1 VSGTPVKPLV
11 VLVPDLFG
19 SHLRD
24 ADGRVWVDDEALEAG
39 GLGRLAIDKPHVAP
53 DGVIAATYRT
63 LVEALESIYEV
74 NAFDYDWRQS
84 LAAVAE
90 PVRHAVADALTQ
102 DDRQVHLLGHG
113 WGGVVAAAVAA
124 DADLLPLLA
133 QRHSRVVTLGAPFTG
148 SWEIQRVLDGTH
160 PLAKLLA
167 GIVTKRTPVER
178 VTSVLAS
185 WPGLTNARPGRKAEI
200 PDDLL
205 PLVTTIAGTGTTTC
219 VARSAKDTGGTP
231 EYLFHADG
239 DGIVAAKDAQ
249 VDGARAITI
258 EGSHVQLITSPQA
271 IRICLE
277 ELAAGPSPHAR
288 ALARPADEP
297 LEAREDPLPEVIT
310 SVELIEAA
318 TGALS
323 PVTLVYPLTVSVLH
337 SHLRQADY
345 PIAIGHYR
353 DDTIVSAEA
362 ALDVAL
368 GGRLSRRLDLDVYAG
383 ATGAVEVLSV
393 PGAHP
398 PGAIVIGLGDVGDLI
413 PEKLA
418 RLVANAA
425 VRYAVR
431 VADASSGAG
440 WASAAMSTLLIG
452 ADSGSISLADSI
464 RSIVR
469 GVLEANRRLRA
480 TKLWER
486 VRVDRL
492 QFVELFE
499 DVAEQAAHVINS
511 LPDTLAQELT
521 RAEGIRPTPQ
531 LSVSPGGEYSRPPED
546 YRAQGWWRRVQVSAR
561 PSAQPPTGDRA
572 TDAIELVY
580 TPLTDRAKLSQSTA
594 VQSLPQVAKLVEASM
609 LQSTVDLKLSNALF
623 ELLVPGSLKQS
634 IRNGGDVL
642 LLLNSAAAGYPFEL
656 MADRESMAA
665 PIPLIKKCGIL
676 RQLELREQPRK
687 PDITSGRDVL
697 VIGPPQAPAWPTLPG
712 AREEAHRIADLC
724 RDRGYRPTL
733 LVNANSRD
741 VQTEVFASDARVLH
755 IAAHGQYSDN
765 PLQSGVVIGDN
776 EFFTTANVAAM
787 RRVPEFVF
795 LNCCHLGRLGPDTKP
810 ATAFPALAASLA
822 EGFMSA
828 GVRAVI
834 AAGWTVDDAA
844 GLKFARTFYEEF
856 LGGELFGEAVRR
868 ARLATLEQ
876 HANTSTWG
884 AFQCYGSPEYRLR
897 STASSERPHFSKPP
911 VSRGELLARVRSLA
925 ERAGGARGAELTSL
939 AKEFETQKRLILD
952 SDRWQDGET
961 LAALA
966 GFAAQLEQFQD
977 AIELYR
983 QALKVAKGLA
993 PLQAVE
999 QLANM
1004 LGREAPRLAVAKDT
1018 DAAAKAI
1025 KLFDEAIGWLNWL
1038 DEKLTPPTAER
1049 FALRGSV
1056 HKRWAMLTRE
1066 RERRG
1071 HLRDAWQA
1079 YGDAREQARGKQSYQ
1094 LLNWLALGFLLKK
1107 QPKQELIGMARNEL
1121 ALARQKNESPGDRS
1135 FWDRVAIPDALLHV
1149 ALFEGSLTDP
1159 KVVDDIDDAYG
1170 NALATGPSARERAS
1184 ARDHLVFLAE
1194 MLPDPSLKLKLD
1206 VPGNELQRLIKRLL

>member
-1 VSGTPVKPLV
+1 MKPLV

-19 SHLRD
+19 SHLQD
-24 ADGRVWVDDEALEAG
+24 AAGRVWVDDEALAAG
-39 GLGRLAIDKPHVAP
+39 GLSRLAFPAARVKT
-53 DGVIAATYRT
+53 DGVIAAIYRT
-63 LVEALESIYEV
+63 LVEALDPLYEV
-74 NAFDYDWRQS
+74 NAFDYDWRQP
-84 LAAVAE
+84 LATAAAG
-90 PVRHAVADALTQ
+90 VRAAIVDGLK
-102 DDRQVHLLGHG
+102 DEGRRVHLVGHG
-113 WGGVVAAAVAA
+113 WGGVVAVAA
-124 DADLLPLLA
+124 ANDPDVLEALL
-133 QRHSRVVTLGAPFTG
+133 QRQCRVVTLGAPFTG
-148 SWEIQRVLDGTH
+148 SWEVQRMLDGTH
-160 PLAKLLA
+160 PLAKMLA
-167 GIVTKRTPVER
+167 GIVTQRTTVES
-178 VTSVLAS
+178 VTSVLAA
-185 WPGLTNARPGRKAEI
+185 WPGLTGSLPNRTPEI
-200 PDDLL
+200 PANLL
-205 PLVTTIAGTGTTTC
+205 PLLTTIAGTGIPTC
-219 VARSAKDTGGTP
+219 VASTRDETSP
-231 EYLFHADG
+231 PQYLFHADG
-239 DGIVAAKDAQ
+239 DGIVAAKDALAT
-249 VDGARAITI
+249 GARGIVI
-258 EGSHVQLITSPQA
+258 DSSHAGLVTSTQA
-271 IRICLE
+271 IKTCLE
-277 ELAAGPSPHAR
+277 ELAAGTSAQ
-288 ALARPADEP
+288 ARPMARTADEP

-345 PIAIGHYR
+345 PVAIGHYR

-368 GGRLSRRLDLDVYAG
+368 DGRLSRRLDLDVYAG
-383 ATGAVEVLSV
+383 TAGAVEILRV

-398 PGAIVIGLGDVGDLI
+398 PGAIVIGLGEVGDLM

-425 VRYAVR
+425 VRHAVR
-431 VADASSGAG
+431 VADTSTGSS
-440 WASAAMSTLLIG
+440 WASAAISTLLIG
-452 ADSGSISLADSI
+452 ADSGAITVADSI

-486 VRVDRL
+486 VRIDRL

-499 DVAEQAAHVINS
+499 DVAEQAAHVINA
-511 LPDTLAQELT
+511 LPDMLAQELT
-521 RAEGIRPTPQ
+521 RAEGVRATPQ
-531 LSVSPGGEYSRPPED
+531 LGVMPGGEYSRPPED
-546 YRAQGWWRRVQVSAR
+546 HRAQGWWRRVQVSGKS
-561 PSAQPPTGDRA
+561 SAPQAAGAAGGVDT
-572 TDAIELVY
+572 IELVY

-594 VQSLPQVAKLVEASM
+594 VQSLPQVASLVEASM

-623 ELLVPGSLKQS
+623 ELLLPASLKHS

-642 LLLNSAAAGYPFEL
+642 LLLNSAAARYPFEL
-656 MADRESMAA
+656 MADRESMAE
-665 PIPLIKKCGIL
+665 PVPLIKKCGIL

-687 PDITSGRDVL
+687 MDITTGRDIL
-697 VIGPPQAPAWPTLPG
+697 VIGPPVAPAWPTLPG

-733 LVNANSRD
+733 LVNATSRT
-741 VQTEVFASDARVLH
+741 VQSEVFASDARVLH

-765 PLQSGVVIGDN
+765 PFESGVVIGDN
-776 EFFTTANVAAM
+776 EYFTTANVAAM

-795 LNCCHLGRLGPDTKP
+795 LNCCHLGKLGPDTRP

-844 GLKFARTFYEEF
+844 GLKFARTFYEGF
-856 LGGELFGEAVRR
+856 LGGELFGEAVRV
-868 ARLATLEQ
+868 ARRETLAQ
-876 HANTSTWG
+876 YPGTSTWG

-897 STASSERPHFSKPP
+897 STVSSERPRFAKPP
-911 VSRGELLARVRSLA
+911 VSRGELIARLRSLA
-925 ERAGGARGAELTSL
+925 ERAGGARGAELAGL
-939 AKEFETQKRLILD
+939 AREFDTQKGLILA

-977 AIELYR
+977 AIDLYR
-983 QALKVAKGLA
+983 QALSLARGLA

-1004 LGREAPRLAVAKDT
+1004 LGREAPRLAVTKDT

-1025 KLFDEAIGWLNWL
+1025 DLFGEAIGWLNWL
-1038 DEKLTPPTAER
+1038 DEKLKPPTAER
-1049 FALRGSV
+1049 LALRGSV
-1056 HKRWAMLTRE
+1056 HKRWAMLTRDK
-1066 RERRG
+1066 ERRG

-1079 YGDAREQARGKQSYQ
+1079 YGGARDQARGKQSYQ

-1107 QPKQELIGMARNEL
+1107 QRRQELIAMAQNEL
-1121 ALARQKNESPGDRS
+1121 TLARQKNDSPGDRS
-1135 FWDRVAIPDALLHV
+1135 FWDRVAVPDALLHV
-1149 ALFEGSLTDP
+1149 ALFEGSLAEP
-1159 KVVDDIDDAYG
+1159 KVINEIDDAYG

-1194 MLPDPSLKLKLD
+1194 MLPDPSLKLKVD
-1206 VPGNELQRLIKRLL
+1206 AMPAGELERLIKRLR

>member
-1 VSGTPVKPLV
+1 MTVAPVKPLV

-24 ADGRVWVDDEALEAG
+24 AEGRVWVDDEALETG
-39 GLGRLAIDKPHVAP
+39 GLGRLAIDKPHVTP
-53 DGVIAATYRT
+53 DGVIAATYRA
-63 LVEALESIYEV
+63 LVEALESVYEV
-74 NAFDYDWRQS
+74 NAFDYDWRQP
-84 LAAVAE
+84 LPMVAE
-90 PVRHAVADALTQ
+90 AVRQVVADALKQ

-113 WGGVVAAAVAA
+113 WGGVVATAAAA
-124 DADLLPLLA
+124 DASLLPLLA
-133 QRHSRVVTLGAPFTG
+133 ERHSRVVTMGAPFTG
-148 SWEIQRVLDGTH
+148 SWEVQRMLDGTH

-167 GIVTKRTPVER
+167 GIVTQRTPVDYA
-178 VTSVLAS
+178 TSILAA
-185 WPGLTNARPGRKAEI
+185 WPGLTGARPGRKAET
-200 PDDLL
+200 PAALL
-205 PLVTTIAGTGTTTC
+205 PLLTTIAGTGTPTC
-219 VARSAKDTGGTP
+219 VGLSPRDTGGTS

-239 DGIVAAKDAQ
+239 DGIVAAKDALAA
-249 VDGARAITI
+249 GARGIAI

-271 IRICLE
+271 IKICLE
-277 ELAAGPSPHAR
+277 ELAAPSGPAR
-288 ALARPADEP
+288 AMARPADEP

-345 PIAIGHYR
+345 PVAIGHYR

-383 ATGAVEVLSV
+383 AAGAVEVLSL

-398 PGAIVIGLGDVGDLI
+398 PGAIVIGLGEVGDLT

-425 VRYAVR
+425 VRHAVR
-431 VADASSGAG
+431 VADAPNGAG

-452 ADSGSISLADSI
+452 TDSGSITLADSI

-469 GVLEANRRLRA
+469 GVLEANRRLRS

-511 LPDTLAQELT
+511 LPDALAQELT

-546 YRAQGWWRRVQVSAR
+546 HRAQGWWRRVQVSAKTA
-561 PSAQPPTGDRA
+561 AQQSTGDGGA
-572 TDAIELVY
+572 PDAIELVY

-594 VQSLPQVAKLVEASM
+594 VQSLPQVSKLVEASM

-623 ELLVPGSLKQS
+623 ELLVPGSLKHS
-634 IRNGGDVL
+634 IRSGGDVL
-642 LLLNSAAAGYPFEL
+642 LLLNSAAARYPFEL
-656 MADRESMAA
+656 MADRESMAE

-697 VIGPPQAPAWPTLPG
+697 VIGPPLAPAWPTLPG

-733 LVNANSRD
+733 VVNANSRD

-765 PLQSGVVIGDN
+765 PFESGVVIGDN

-844 GLKFARTFYEEF
+844 GLKFARTFYEQF

-868 ARLATLEQ
+868 ARLETLAQ
-876 HANTSTWG
+876 HPATSTWG

-911 VSRGELLARVRSLA
+911 VSRGELIARVRSLA

-939 AKEFETQKRLILD
+939 AKEFEAQKRLILD

-983 QALKVAKGLA
+983 QALSLARGLA

-1049 FALRGSV
+1049 LALRGSV

-1066 RERRG
+1066 KERRG

-1094 LLNWLALGFLLKK
+1094 LLNWLALGYLLKK
-1107 QPKQELIGMARNEL
+1107 QPRQELIGMARKEL
-1121 ALARQKNESPGDRS
+1121 TLAQQKNASPGDRS
-1135 FWDRVAIPDALLHV
+1135 FWDRVAVPDALLHV

-1159 KVVDDIDDAYG
+1159 GIVDDIDDAYV

-1206 VPGNELQRLIKRLL
+1206 APSGELQRLIKRLQ

>member
-1 VSGTPVKPLV
+1 MKPLV

-24 ADGRVWVDDEALEAG
+24 ADGRVWVDDEALEGG
-39 GLGRLAIDKPHVAP
+39 GLGRLAIDKPHVTP

-63 LVEALESIYEV
+63 LVEALESISEV
-74 NAFDYDWRQS
+74 NAFDYDWRQP
-84 LAAVAE
+84 LPVVAE
-90 PVRHAVADALTQ
+90 LVRQVVADALTQ

-113 WGGVVAAAVAA
+113 WGGVVAAAAAA
-124 DADLLPLLA
+124 DAGLLPLLA
-133 QRHSRVVTLGAPFTG
+133 QRHSHVVTLGAPYTG
-148 SWEIQRVLDGTH
+148 SWEIQRMLDGTH
-160 PLAKLLA
+160 PLARLLA
-167 GIVTKRTPVER
+167 GIVTKATPVGS
-178 VTSVLAS
+178 VTSILGA
-185 WPGLTNARPGRKAEI
+185 WPGLTGARPGRKAEI
-200 PDDLL
+200 PADLL
-205 PLVTTIAGTGTTTC
+205 PLLTTIAGTGTPTC
-219 VARSAKDTGGTP
+219 AARSPKATGGTS

-239 DGIVAAKDAQ
+239 DGLVAAKDAL
-249 VDGARAITI
+249 VAGARGITI

-271 IRICLE
+271 IKICLE
-277 ELAAGPSPHAR
+277 VLAAGPSPHPSVM
-288 ALARPADEP
+288 ARPAGEP

-337 SHLRQADY
+337 SHLRQADH
-345 PIAIGHYR
+345 PVAIGHYR

-362 ALDVAL
+362 ALDAAL

-398 PGAIVIGLGDVGDLI
+398 PGAIVIGLGEVGDLT
-413 PEKLA
+413 PERLA

-452 ADSGSISLADSI
+452 TDSGSITLADSI

-499 DVAEQAAHVINS
+499 DVAEQAAHVINL
-511 LPDTLAQELT
+511 LPDALAQELT

-561 PSAQPPTGDRA
+561 TPAQPSAGNGA
-572 TDAIELVY
+572 DAIELVY

-623 ELLVPGSLKQS
+623 ELLVPGSLKHS
-634 IRNGGDVL
+634 IRSGGDVL
-642 LLLNSAAAGYPFEL
+642 LLLNSAAARYPFEL
-656 MADRESMAA
+656 MADRESMAE

-687 PDITSGRDVL
+687 LDITSGRDVL
-697 VIGPPQAPAWPTLPG
+697 VIGPPLAPAWPTLPG

-733 LVNANSRD
+733 VVNANSRD

-765 PLQSGVVIGDN
+765 PFESGVVIGDN

-844 GLKFARTFYEEF
+844 GLKFARTFYEQF

-868 ARLATLEQ
+868 ARLETLAQ
-876 HANTSTWG
+876 HPTTSTWG

-911 VSRGELLARVRSLA
+911 VSRGELIARVRSLA
-925 ERAGGARGAELTSL
+925 ERAGGARGAELTAL

-961 LAALA
+961 LTALA

-983 QALKVAKGLA
+983 QALNIARGLA

-1004 LGREAPRLAVAKDT
+1004 LGREAPRLAVTKDT

-1049 FALRGSV
+1049 LALRGSV
-1056 HKRWAMLTRE
+1056 HKRWAMLTRDK
-1066 RERRG
+1066 ERRG

-1107 QPKQELIGMARNEL
+1107 LARHELIGMARNEL
-1121 ALARQKNESPGDRS
+1121 TLAQQKNDSPGDRS
-1135 FWDRVAIPDALLHV
+1135 FWDRVAVPDALLHV

-1159 KVVDDIDDAYG
+1159 KTVDEIDGAYV

-1206 VPGNELQRLIKRLL
+1206 VPASELERLIKRLR

>member
-1 VSGTPVKPLV
+1 MKALIL
-11 VLVPDLFG
+11 LVPDLFG

-24 ADGRVWVDDEALEAG
+24 AGGRVWVDDEALENG
-39 GLGRLAIDKPHVAP
+39 GLGRLAIDRPHVTP
-53 DGVIAATYRT
+53 DGVIGATYRT
-63 LVEALESIYEV
+63 IVEELGSLYEV
-74 NAFDYDWRQS
+74 NAFDYDWRQP
-84 LAAVAE
+84 LATAAE
-90 PVRHAVADALTQ
+90 LVRGVVADALKQ

-113 WGGVVAAAVAA
+113 WGGVVATAAAGHPDV
-124 DADLLPLLA
+124 LPSLVL
-133 QRHSRVVTLGAPFTG
+133 RHSRVITLGAPFTG
-148 SWEIQRVLDGTH
+148 SWEIQRMVDGTH
-160 PLAKLLA
+160 PVAKLLA
-167 GIVTKRTPVER
+167 GIVTRRTPIE
-178 VTSVLAS
+178 SVSSILAA
-185 WPGLTNARPGRKAEI
+185 WPGLTGALPGRKAEF
-200 PDDLL
+200 PADLL
-205 PLVTTIAGTGTTTC
+205 PLLTTIAGTGTPTC
-219 VARSAKDTGGTP
+219 VAPSPKDTRTP

-239 DGIVAAKDAQ
+239 DGIVAAKDAL
-249 VDGARAITI
+249 VAGARGITL
-258 EGSHVQLITSPQA
+258 EGSHVQLVASPQA
-271 IRICLE
+271 IKLCIE
-277 ELAAGPSPHAR
+277 ELAAGPPSHAR
-288 ALARPADEP
+288 ARARPADEP

-310 SVELIEAA
+310 SVELIEAS

-345 PIAIGHYR
+345 PVAIGHYR

-383 ATGAVEVLSV
+383 ATGAVEIVSLA
-393 PGAHP
+393 GAHP
-398 PGAIVIGLGDVGDLI
+398 PGAIVIGLGEVGDLT
-413 PEKLA
+413 PEKLS

-431 VADASSGAG
+431 VADASNAGG
-440 WASAAMSTLLIG
+440 WASAAMSTLFIG
-452 ADSGSISLADSI
+452 TDSGSMTLADSI

-511 LPDTLAQELT
+511 LPDALAQELT

-531 LSVSPGGEYSRPPED
+531 LGVMPGGEYSRPPED
-546 YRAQGWWRRVQVSAR
+546 HRAQGWWRRVQVSAR
-561 PSAQPPTGDRA
+561 TSAQQAAGAA
-572 TDAIELVY
+572 TSVDAIELVY

-623 ELLVPGSLKQS
+623 ELLVPATLKHS
-634 IRNGGDVL
+634 IRNGGDIL
-642 LLLNSAAAGYPFEL
+642 LLLNSAAARYPFEL
-656 MADRESMAA
+656 MADRESLAE

-687 PDITSGRDVL
+687 LDITSGRDVL
-697 VIGPPQAPAWPTLPG
+697 VIGPPLAPAWPTLPG

-733 LVNANSRD
+733 VVNANSRD

-765 PLQSGVVIGDN
+765 PLASGVVIGDN
-776 EFFTTANVAAM
+776 EYFTTANVAAM

-844 GLKFARTFYEEF
+844 GMRFARTFYEQF
-856 LGGELFGEAVRR
+856 LSGELFGEAVRR
-868 ARLATLEQ
+868 ARLETLVQ
-876 HANTSTWG
+876 HPATSTWG

-897 STASSERPHFSKPP
+897 STASSERPRFSKPP
-911 VSRGELLARVRSLA
+911 VSRGELIARVRSLA
-925 ERAGGARGAELTSL
+925 ERAGGAQGAEQTTL
-939 AKEFETQKRLILD
+939 AKEFEAQKKLILE
-952 SDRWQDGET
+952 SDRWKDGET

-983 QALKVAKGLA
+983 RALNVSKGLA

-1004 LGREAPRLAVAKDT
+1004 LGREAPRLAVTKDT
-1018 DAAAKAI
+1018 DSAGKAI
-1025 KLFDEAIGWLNWL
+1025 ELFTEAIDWLNWL
-1038 DEKLTPPTAER
+1038 DEKLKPPTAER
-1049 FALRGSV
+1049 LALRGSV

-1066 RERRG
+1066 KERRG

-1079 YGDAREQARGKQSYQ
+1079 FGNAREQARGKQSYQ

-1107 QPKQELIGMARNEL
+1107 QPRQELITQARNEL
-1121 ALARQKNESPGDRS
+1121 TLARQKNDSPGDRS
-1135 FWDRVAIPDALLHV
+1135 FWDRVAVPDALLHV

-1159 KVVDDIDDAYG
+1159 KVVGEIDDAYV

-1194 MLPDPSLKLKLD
+1194 MLADPSLRLKLD
-1206 VPGNELQRLIKRLL
+1206 LPSAELQRLIKRLR

>member
-1 VSGTPVKPLV
+1 MKPLV

-24 ADGRVWVDDEALEAG
+24 GAGRVWVDDEALEAG

-63 LVEALESIYEV
+63 LVEALESIYDV
-74 NAFDYDWRQS
+74 NAFDYDWRQP
-84 LAAVAE
+84 LAAAAE
-90 PVRHAVADALTQ
+90 AVRQVVADALKQ
-102 DDRQVHLLGHG
+102 EDRQVHLLGHG
-113 WGGVVAAAVAA
+113 WGGVVAAAAAA
-124 DADLLPLLA
+124 DGDLLPLLA
-133 QRHSRVVTLGAPFTG
+133 QRHCRVVTLGAPFTG
-148 SWEIQRVLDGTH
+148 SWEIQRMLDGSH
-160 PLAKLLA
+160 PLARLLA
-167 GIVTKRTPVER
+167 GIVTQRTAVE
-178 VTSVLAS
+178 SVSSILAA
-185 WPGLTNARPGRKAEI
+185 WPGLTGARPDRKAEI
-200 PDDLL
+200 PADLL
-205 PLVTTIAGTGTTTC
+205 PLLTTIAGTGTPTC
-219 VARSAKDTGGTP
+219 VGRLPKDTGTP
-231 EYLFHADG
+231 SAYLFHADG
-239 DGIVAAKDAQ
+239 DGIVAARDAL
-249 VDGARAITI
+249 VAGARGITL
-258 EGSHVQLITSPQA
+258 EGSHVQLITAPQA
-271 IRICLE
+271 IKICFE
-277 ELAAGPSPHAR
+277 ELAAGPSPHPR

-297 LEAREDPLPEVIT
+297 LEAREEPLPEVIT

-337 SHLRQADY
+337 SHLRQADH
-345 PIAIGHYR
+345 PVAIGHYR

-383 ATGAVEVLSV
+383 SAGAVEVLSV

-398 PGAIVIGLGDVGDLI
+398 PGAIVIGLGEVGDLT

-425 VRYAVR
+425 VRHAVR
-431 VADASSGAG
+431 VADASGGPG

-452 ADSGSISLADSI
+452 TDSGSITLADSI

-480 TKLWER
+480 TRLWER

-511 LPDTLAQELT
+511 LPDALAQELT
-521 RAEGIRPTPQ
+521 RAEGIRPVPQ
-531 LSVSPGGEYSRPPED
+531 LSASPGGEYSRPPED
-546 YRAQGWWRRVQVSAR
+546 FRAQGWWRRVQVSAR
-561 PSAQPPTGDRA
+561 TPAQQSGGNGGA
-572 TDAIELVY
+572 TDALELVY

-609 LQSTVDLKLSNALF
+609 LQSAVDLKLSNALF
-623 ELLVPGSLKQS
+623 ELLVPGSLKHS

-642 LLLNSAAAGYPFEL
+642 LLLNSAAARYPFEL
-656 MADRESMAA
+656 MADRESMAE
-665 PIPLIKKCGIL
+665 PVPLIKKCGIL

-687 PDITSGRDVL
+687 LDITSGRDVL
-697 VIGPPQAPAWPTLPG
+697 VIGPPLAPAWPTLPG

-733 LVNANSRD
+733 VVNANSRD

-765 PLQSGVVIGDN
+765 PFESGVVIGDH

-844 GLKFARTFYEEF
+844 GLKFARTFYEQF

-868 ARLATLEQ
+868 ARLETLAQ
-876 HANTSTWG
+876 HPATSTWG

-911 VSRGELLARVRSLA
+911 VSRGELIARVRSLA

-939 AKEFETQKRLILD
+939 AREFETQKRLIFD

-966 GFAAQLEQFQD
+966 NFAAQLELFQD

-983 QALKVAKGLA
+983 QALNVAKGLA

-1004 LGREAPRLAVAKDT
+1004 LGREAPRLAVTKDT

-1025 KLFDEAIGWLNWL
+1025 KLFEEAIGWLNWL
-1038 DEKLTPPTAER
+1038 DEKLKPPTAER
-1049 FALRGSV
+1049 LALRGSV

-1066 RERRG
+1066 KERRS

-1079 YGDAREQARGKQSYQ
+1079 YGDARAQARGKQSYQ

-1107 QPKQELIGMARNEL
+1107 QSRQELLG
-1121 ALARQKNESPGDRS
+1121 LARSELTLAQQKNDSPGDRS
-1135 FWDRVAIPDALLHV
+1135 FWDRVAVPDALLHV

-1159 KVVDDIDDAYG
+1159 GVVDDIDAAYVD
-1170 NALATGPSARERAS
+1170 ALATGPSARERAS

-1206 VPGNELQRLIKRLL
+1206 VPSGALQQLIKRLH